1 MTYTGCKRR
10 DAPDL
15 YCFVIAARS
24 DEMRIVGR
32 PCYRCHLVSMLF
44 EDSQGGAQSR
54 RGAACAS
61 DSRGSSGCDVRR
73 WRCWMRSGRG
83 VCGGRWCGTGCH
95 TRELKMLVQQH
106 SGDATSYSQTTKSD
120 EKGAARNARL
130 RRACSVIGWYL
141 QPRLG

>member
-54 RGAACAS
+54 RGAACAV
-61 DSRGSSGCDVRR
+61 DSGASSGGDVGRR
-73 WRCWMRSGRG
+73 RCWSRSGGG
-83 VCGGRWCGTGCH
+83 VGGGGGGGRGCSP
-95 TRELKMLVQQH
+95 RELK
-106 SGDATSYSQTTKSD
+106 
-120 EKGAARNARL
+120 
-130 RRACSVIGWYL
+130 
-141 QPRLG
+141 